1 MANIKSAQKNIRK
14 TTSRTEANKASKS
27 RLKTLS
33 KSAASALKDS
43 DATKIAA
50 VVSDVAS
57 GYDKAAKTG
66 VIHKNKASRI
76 KSRLAKAVKTAKA
89 LKAA

>member
-14 TTSRTEANKASKS
+14 TASRTEANKASKS

-33 KSAASALKDS
+33 KSTATTLKEGDAA
-43 DATKIAA
+43 KIAEA
-50 VVSDVAS
+50 VATTISA
-57 GYDKAAKTG
+57 YDKAAKTG

-76 KSRLAKAVKTAKA
+76 KSKLAKAAKSA
-89 LKAA
+89 